1 MAWTEEIYKTENYI
15 TELSTA
21 WTTAASMKS
30 VGVGVRELRLNGP
43 IRSKNH
49 VVIVK
54 L

>member
-1 MAWTEEIYKTENYI
+1 MAWTEEIYKTEHYI

-21 WTTAASMKS
+21 WTTVASMKS
-30 VGVGVRELRLNGP
+30 VGVGVRELRLNDV
-43 IRSKNH
+43 IRSKND